1 MLFKF
6 FLEAVLL
13 EQICG
18 LVHQAVIDDRIHIMA
33 DDLQIS
39 FKTIYIINT
48 MHMADNAQFQKNTEN
63 TQYEMH

>member
-6 FLEAVLL
+6 FLETVLL

-18 LVHQAVIDDRIHIMA
+18 LVHQAVIHDQIHIMA

-39 FKTIYIINT
+39 FKTIYIYTIPVVDSIQK
-48 MHMADNAQFQKNTEN
+48 MHNVK
-63 TQYEMH
+63 

>member
-6 FLEAVLL
+6 YLEAVLL

-18 LVHQAVIDDRIHIMA
+18 LVHQAVIDDRINIMA

-39 FKTIYIINT
+39 FKTIYIYTIPVVDSIQK
-48 MHMADNAQFQKNTEN
+48 MHNVK
-63 TQYEMH
+63 